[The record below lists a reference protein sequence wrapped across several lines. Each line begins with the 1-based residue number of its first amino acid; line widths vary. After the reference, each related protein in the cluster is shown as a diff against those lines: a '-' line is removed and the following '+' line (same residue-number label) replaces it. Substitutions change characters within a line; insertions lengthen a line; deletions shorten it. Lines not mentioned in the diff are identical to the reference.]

1 VGTSQN
7 GKIERITN
15 KIISKRLDASLAQKL
30 RKTAKNARDSEFL
43 AILTGE
49 PQILAVIFGTILCGM
64 LKLYRNQ
71 VCSRFG

>member
-1 VGTSQN
+1 MGTSQN

-49 PQILAVIFGTILCGM
+49 PQILAVSWQKRKYQPTYCDII
-64 LKLYRNQ
+64 K
-71 VCSRFG
+71 